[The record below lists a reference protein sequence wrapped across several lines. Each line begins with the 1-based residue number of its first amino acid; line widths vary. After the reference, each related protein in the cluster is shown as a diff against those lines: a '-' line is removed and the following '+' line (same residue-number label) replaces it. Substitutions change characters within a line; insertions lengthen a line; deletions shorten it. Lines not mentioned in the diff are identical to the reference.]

1 MAVITWPEFAR
12 RVLRRWPGLE
22 RRALTA
28 LDLGYRAALLP
39 FRRPS
44 RAGGTAEALHLVERT
59 DAYNRAAEKYFAEF
73 DDKAFLLDKPYSDL
87 SQAPKHLID
96 AGVLIR
102 SLRLRRGDS
111 VLELGAGSC
120 WLSHMLNR
128 CGCRTVAVDVSE
140 TALALGRTVF
150 ERDPR
155 TDWSLDPR
163 FLLYDGRRLPLDE
176 GSCDRVVVND
186 AFHHVP
192 NQRELLLEMHRVLR
206 SDGLVAMSEPGA
218 GHGTA
223 GHSVRESATT
233 GVLENELV
241 LSDLAALAEACGF
254 TAARLVV
261 TSPYAD
267 HEIPARELPAFM
279 GGRGFARYWKTF
291 CSALEQH
298 HYLLLYK
305 GPVEPTTRR
314 PGRLSARI
322 DVARGPATVAQ
333 GEALMLT
340 IEVTNTGDTLW
351 LAGEGEGWTRIGAHL
366 YSATGPRQLIDF
378 DWGRWPLPHDVPPG
392 GRIQVAA
399 RLPVL
404 PAPGDYSVI
413 LDLVVEGLAWFAD
426 RGSSPAMVRVRC
438 T

>member
-1 MAVITWPEFAR
+1 MPRVTWPEVAR
-12 RVLRRWPGLE
+12 RVLQRWPALE
-22 RRALTA
+22 RYALA
-28 LDLGYRAALLP
+28 VLDIGYRAVLLP

-44 RAGGTAEALHLVERT
+44 RPGDSGEAPHLLERT
-59 DAYNRAAEKYFAEF
+59 DAYNRAAEQYFAEF
-73 DDKAFLLDKPYSDL
+73 DDKAFLLDKPFSDL

-102 SLRLRRGDS
+102 ALRLRRGDT

-155 TDWSLDPR
+155 TDWSLEPR
-163 FLLYDGRRLPLDE
+163 FLAYDGRRLPLNE

-241 LSDLAALAEACGF
+241 LPDIAALAEACGF
-254 TAARLVV
+254 TTARLVV

-267 HEIPARELPAFM
+267 YEIPARELPAFM

-314 PGRLSARI
+314 PGRLSARME
-322 DVARGPATVAQ
+322 VSRTPAVVAQ
-333 GEALMLT
+333 GETLT
-340 IEVTNTGDTLW
+340 LAIEVTNTGDTVW
-351 LAGEGEGWTRIGAHL
+351 LAGEGEGWTRVGAHL
-366 YSATGPRQLIDF
+366 YSEAEPRLPIDF
-378 DWGRWPLPHDVPPG
+378 DWGRWSLPHDVPPE
-392 GRIQVAA
+392 GRVYVEA
-399 RLPVL
+399 RLPTL
-404 PAPGDYSVI
+404 PAPGDYSVV

-426 RGSSPAMVRVRC
+426 RGSSPVTVRVRC